1 MAHRE
6 IGNTDQPVL
15 GQGRH
20 LPWRWPKFATGLAA
34 VGVGAVAISAM
45 AVGVAAHGTVA
56 SHAMSSLQVLPSQKS
71 DSSVRPNHLAASLS
85 GRPLNFEANLGQAP
99 ADVQYLA
106 HGSAYAIE
114 LTKQGAAL
122 AFGGHSSRAEQVI
135 RLRMQGANLALNP
148 AAEEP
153 LPGRVNYFIGNDPS
167 KWHTSVATY
176 NKVRYAGVYPGIDL
190 VYYGTDGKLEY
201 DFAVA
206 PGSDAKTIEL
216 NFEGARRLRVDSHGD
231 LKIQTSDREIA
242 FQRPV
247 AYQSGDAGLR
257 IPVSAQYRLN
267 GTAVR
272 FEVGSYDRSRE
283 LIIDPVLSYFSYL
296 GGSGV
301 DYTGITP
308 TTVGQV
314 SGEAAALDSA
324 GELYVTGTTASTN
337 FPVQSAYQSTGPV
350 KTSGQQWAFVT
361 KFAADAKTLV
371 FSTYF
376 GGTND
381 NDYGYGIA
389 VDANGNAF
397 AVGKAGS
404 SDFPTTSGAFLRVC
418 SPNYTNSPN
427 NPVSGCGNN
436 NGWESFV
443 AKFSPAGA
451 LLASTF
457 IGGTHTLSQAIGV
470 SVDASGR
477 PYVAGT
483 TLPGEDIPTGIGG
496 FNQAVGFQ
504 TTVGAVVRAYPYIAN
519 VNVNGGLQYDA
530 YVSVFD
536 PTLSNLVY
544 STLIGDKRP
553 QDGIV
558 QFTSQANTIAGG
570 VTIDAAGNFYL
581 AGYTADAYLPTT
593 TGAYQTAATQ
603 CGPYAATGQT
613 NLGGNC
619 GFVAKFSPVGGA
631 QPPTL
636 TYATYLGASFNL
648 LTTTQGASWS
658 NDITGVV
665 ADSQG
670 DAYVV
675 GYTNAAGYLVT
686 TGAYQSTCNGFTG
699 SNFNHGLCNAIYVS
713 ELSPTGTSLLAS
725 TYFGCVTCSGDPVYT
740 AGAIVRD
747 AAGNIYVGGRG
758 GNSLPVV
765 NGFASTNV
773 NGQGPF
779 VAEFDSALTTLKFS
793 SFVNVGNAAE
803 TGPAGLA
810 LDSSGAIY
818 VAGNVNSPATSA
830 ATAGAFQM
838 AYGGGASD
846 GFVAKI
852 VVTAA
857 TTTTLSVAPTT
868 ATTGTS
874 VTFTAMVA
882 ESPGAGVPSGT
893 ATFKNGSTVL
903 GSGNLNSSGIGTFST
918 STLAVGAYS
927 VTAAYGGDANNSA
940 STSSAVALT
949 ITAPAQPAVTITVAP
964 TSIVQGA
971 SATLT
976 WSSTNATSCTASGAW
991 SGTPATSGTMS
1002 VTPAAAGTS
1011 TYTLA
1016 CTGAG
1021 ATGNG
1026 STNLTV
1032 TAPPQPT
1039 VTISVAPTS
1048 ITVGANATLSWSST
1062 NATSCTA
1069 SGGWSGTQTT
1079 SGTATVT
1086 PSASGTATYSLAC
1099 TGAGGTGNGSASLT
1113 VNAQSSGGGGGSHGG
1128 GGAFS
1133 LWTLL
1138 ALLVQALFTLAR
1150 RQRGVLGR
1158 E

>member
-1 MAHRE
+1 MA
-6 IGNTDQPVL
+6 IGAIAIGAV
-15 GQGRH
+15 
-20 LPWRWPKFATGLAA
+20 A
-34 VGVGAVAISAM
+34 VGVGARGA
-45 AVGVAAHGTVA
+45 VA
-56 SHAMSSLQVLPSQKS
+56 SHATSSLHVRSGQKS
-71 DSSVRPNHLAASLS
+71 DSSVRPNHMAASLS

-122 AFGGHSSRAEQVI
+122 AFGGHGSTAEQVL
-135 RLRMQGANLALNP
+135 RLRMQGANQALRP

-167 KWHTSVATY
+167 KWRTNVATY

-206 PGSDAKTIEL
+206 PGFEAKAIEL
-216 NFEGARRLRVDSHGD
+216 KFEGARRLRVDSHGD
-231 LKIQTSDREIA
+231 LKIQTSNREIA

-272 FEVGSYDRSRE
+272 FEVGSYDRSKE

-337 FPVQSAYQSTGPV
+337 FPVHSAYQSTGPV
-350 KTSGQQWAFVT
+350 KTSGQQWAFVS
-361 KFAADAKTLV
+361 KFAADAKTLI

-404 SDFPTTSGAFLRVC
+404 SDFPTTSGAYLRVC

-427 NPVSGCGNN
+427 NPRSGCGNN

-457 IGGTHTLSQAIGV
+457 IGGSHTLSQAIGV

-496 FNQAVGFQ
+496 INQAVGFQ
-504 TTVGAVVRAYPYIAN
+504 TTVGAVVRAYPYITN
-519 VNVNGGLQYDA
+519 VNVNGALQYDA

-593 TGAYQTAATQ
+593 TGAYQTASTQ
-603 CGPYAATGQT
+603 CGPYAANGLTY
-613 NLGGNC
+613 LGGNC

-631 QPPTL
+631 QSPTL
-636 TYATYLGASFNL
+636 TYATYLGASYNL
-648 LTTTQGASWS
+648 LTQTQGGSWV
-658 NDITGVV
+658 NDITGIV
-665 ADSQG
+665 ADSLG
-670 DAYVV
+670 NAYVV

-699 SNFNHGLCNAIYVS
+699 SNFNHGICSAIYIS
-713 ELSPTGTSLLAS
+713 ELNGNGTALLAS

-765 NGFASTNV
+765 NGFASTNTTG
-773 NGQGPF
+773 GQGPF

-818 VAGNVNSPATSA
+818 VAGNVNTPATSA

-838 AYGGGASD
+838 AYGGGSSD

-852 VVTAA
+852 TVTAA
-857 TTTTLSVAPTT
+857 TTTTLSIAPTT

-882 ESPGAGVPSGT
+882 ESPSTSVPTGT

-903 GSGNLNSSGIGTFST
+903 GSVILNSSGIGTLST
-918 STLAVGAYS
+918 STLAAGSYS

-940 STSSAVALT
+940 STSNAVALT
-949 ITAPAQPAVTITVAP
+949 ITVPPQPTVSISVAP
-964 TSIVQGA
+964 TSIVQGS

-1002 VTPAAAGTS
+1002 VTPNSAGTLS
-1011 TYTLA
+1011 YALA

-1021 ATGNG
+1021 GTGNG
-1026 STNLTV
+1026 SANLTV

-1039 VTISVAPTS
+1039 VTISVAPSS
-1048 ITVGANATLSWSST
+1048 ITVGANATLTWSST
-1062 NATSCTA
+1062 NATGCTA

-1079 SGTATVT
+1079 NGTATVT
-1086 PSASGTATYSLAC
+1086 PSAAGTVTYSLAC

-1113 VNAQSSGGGGGSHGG
+1113 VNAQSSGGGGG
-1128 GGAFS
+1128 GAFS

-1138 ALLVQALFTLAR
+1138 ALLVQALFTLTR
-1150 RQRGVLGR
+1150 CQRGVSDR